1 MGHVAR
7 VSKTYRV
14 TKRRCNF
21 KKKMFCD
28 NFLTYLFLVY
38 VVCEWKGWYVSLYS
52 VLVIEIIR
60 IK

>member
-1 MGHVAR
+1 MCQKR
-7 VSKTYRV
+7 TVSPIEDV
-14 TKRRCNF
+14 TL